1 MIRIET
7 DILIAYGAATQ
18 KLKKGEFIFTEG
30 SESHYYFQILEG
42 EVKVI
47 SLNRD
52 GKEFI
57 QGVFQSGESFGEPP
71 LFANKS
77 YPSSAIALTDSVL
90 LKLSKDKIF
99 VLLQDRPAIALS
111 LLESFSERIY
121 KKAVSAKIL
130 SCSDP
135 EEKILTFL
143 DRFKQEIES
152 SEEVKVPYTR
162 QQIADSTGLCVET
175 VIRTLI
181 KLGEEEKVVIKN
193 HKVYY

>member
-18 KLKKGEFIFTEG
+18 KVKKGEFIFTEG
-30 SESHYYFQILEG
+30 SDPHYFYQIMDG
-42 EVKVI
+42 EVKMI
-47 SLNRD
+47 TLNQD

-57 QGVFQSGESFGEPP
+57 QGIFKEGESFGEPP
-71 LFANKS
+71 LFIGKP
-77 YPSSAIALTDSVL
+77 YPSSAIALTDTIL
-90 LKLSKDKIF
+90 IKLSKDKLL
-99 VLLQDRPAIALS
+99 VLLDDRPGIGISMIEA
-111 LLESFSERIY
+111 FSERIY
-121 KKAVSAKIL
+121 KKAIIAKIL

-143 DRFKQEIES
+143 DRFKEEINS
-152 SEEVKVPYTR
+152 SDEVKIPYTR

-181 KLGEEEKVVIKN
+181 KLCEEEKVSIKN